1 MARRLRVAIG
11 EQLRQCP
18 EVITLG
24 VRPQLGDY
32 TREERGLLLAADT
45 IFYPTVRFVDVFAG
59 VGKQT
64 FPSVN
69 CYRFLGD
76 KLKQTA
82 LFRLL
87 KVPHPRTRVYY
98 GDKQKERIAADFPF
112 PLVGKRAFRS
122 SRGRHVFLIRYPSE
136 LTWYNNNFNPA
147 YIQEY
152 LAGDR
157 ELRVVVLNHRVV
169 WGSWRVSPP
178 GDFRCTVP
186 LGPHLPE
193 EAVPTEA
200 LSLAKQIARSGK
212 FSDVAVDMLFDG
224 SRFWVLELNFRYG
237 IKGWPGHLE
246 DRLKVI
252 TAMIERE
259 EL

>member
-1 MARRLRVAIG
+1 MATRLRVAIG

-18 EVITLG
+18 QVITMG
-24 VRPQLGDY
+24 VRPQLADY
-32 TREERGLLLAADT
+32 TRKERSLLLTADI
-45 IFYPTVRFVDVFAG
+45 IFYPTVRFVDIFAS
-59 VGKQT
+59 VGKET

-76 KLKQTA
+76 KLKQTS

-87 KVPHPRTRVYY
+87 NVPHPRTRVYY
-98 GDKQKERIAADFPF
+98 GDKQKERTAAEFSF

-122 SRGRHVFLIRYPSE
+122 SRGRHVFLIRDPGE
-136 LTWYNNNFNPA
+136 LSWYNQQFNPA

-152 LAGDR
+152 VAGGR
-157 ELRVVVLNHRVV
+157 ELRVIVLNHRVV
-169 WGSWRVSPP
+169 WGSWRVSAP
-178 GDFRCTVP
+178 GDFHCALPV
-186 LGPHLPE
+186 GPSLPE
-193 EAVPTEA
+193 EALPPEA
-200 LSLAKQIARSGK
+200 LALAKHIACSGR

-237 IKGWPGHLE
+237 CKGWPGHIQG
-246 DRLKVI
+246 RLQAI
-252 TAMIERE
+252 AAMVERG